1 MIASIMI
8 QEAAQATTEL
18 QAQFN
23 DVFSG
28 GAAAALMPFTALAV
42 GALLMLLVDII
53 KGGAKLRP
61 VVVIASL
68 LTSAFCAWNQ
78 IGEPAS
84 AVLGGTYLVSS
95 ATAAF
100 SLIFAIGALFA
111 WVYGI
116 GYYEGKLQEF
126 RGEHDMLMLSATA
139 GMILMVGAGDLL
151 VFFIGLEI
159 LSLPLYSLAAFRRA
173 RHDSIEAGLKY
184 FLLGAFAAAFFLF
197 GAALIYTAT
206 GTVNLAELAS
216 LYQGEVAQSP
226 IALIGGAL
234 LMAGIFFK
242 VSVFPFHLW
251 VPDVYQ
257 GSPTPITTLMAT
269 GTKAAA
275 FGFLIPAS
283 FLLPPAATG
292 IIAAIALLTMAAG
305 NLGALVQ
312 TNVKRM
318 LAYSGI
324 AHAGT
329 VMLVMA
335 VILASGGDSDVRD
348 ESMNAT
354 LFYMAAYLFT
364 STGAFG
370 LLAMLE
376 REGEHML
383 TLNGLRGL
391 ARRRPAV
398 AGAMTL
404 FMLSLGGIPATG
416 GFMGKLY
423 VFMLL
428 VKQDMIAVAIL
439 GALLSVIALGYY
451 LRIIVTMWMEPL
463 GEGEEAKLAPVT
475 LPASIV
481 TGLCVAGVLVMGLM
495 PGWLLGLLG

>member
-1 MIASIMI
+1 MITLATL
-8 QEAAQATTEL
+8 AQAPSALE
-18 QAQFN
+18 QSFQ
-23 DVFSG
+23 DVFTG
-28 GAAAALMPFTALAV
+28 GATAALMPFMALAV

-53 KGGAKLRP
+53 KGAEMLRP
-61 VVVIASL
+61 VVVVASL
-68 LTSAFCAWNQ
+68 ATAIVTAWCQ
-78 IGEPAS
+78 VSEPAMQ
-84 AVLGGTYLVSS
+84 VLGGTYGVSPAS
-95 ATAAF
+95 AIFT
-100 SLIFAIGALFA
+100 LIFCIGALFA
-111 WVYGI
+111 WIYGL
-116 GYYEGKLQEF
+116 GYYEGRLRQF
-126 RGEHDMLMLSATA
+126 SGEYDMLLLSAPA

-159 LSLPLYSLAAFRRA
+159 LSLPLYALSAFRRN
-173 RHDSIEAGLKY
+173 RTDSVEAGLKY

-197 GAALIYTAT
+197 GTALVYTAT
-206 GTVNLAELAS
+206 GTLNIGELAS
-216 LYQGEVAQSP
+216 MFQGEVARSP
-226 IALIGGAL
+226 IALVGGAL

-275 FGFLIPAS
+275 FGFLVPAT

-292 IIAAIALLTMAAG
+292 IIAAMALFTMAAG

-329 VMLVMA
+329 VMLLMA
-335 VILASGGDSDVRD
+335 GILASGGSDEVRS
-348 ESMNAT
+348 ESVNAT

-376 REGEHML
+376 REGEQMI
-383 TLNGLRGL
+383 TLQGLRGL
-391 ARRRPAV
+391 GRRRPAV
-398 AGAMTL
+398 AAAMTV

-416 GFMGKLY
+416 GFFGKFM
-423 VFMLL
+423 VFMVL
-428 VKQDMIAVAIL
+428 VEQKMIAVAVL

-451 LRIIVTMWMEPL
+451 LRIIVTMWMQPL
-463 GEGEEAKLAPVT
+463 AEGEADRQAPST
-475 LPASIV
+475 LPASVV
-481 TGLCVAGVLVMGLM
+481 TGVCAAAVLFMGLM
-495 PGWLLGLLG
+495 PGWFIGLLG